1 MNTWQQGS
9 AVDLRR
15 NDKTGSQL
23 VTYRT
28 RSSIPELKD
37 CGRSKNVKTYCKVL
51 TR

>member
-28 RSSIPELKD
+28 RSKYSGTEGLWE
-37 CGRSKNVKTYCKVL
+37 S
-51 TR
+51 